1 MNRKVLIG
9 GVLVLAGF
17 IGFRLYQQWPTDEA
31 GGGFQRPQG
40 GFGRSVSAAVAEY
53 GAVSESVTLVGSL
66 RAEEQA
72 DISPRVN
79 GRVDA
84 VYVDIGDRVEA
95 GDILAQIEDD
105 QLDEQLSQS
114 EAALEVNRAV
124 VQQRE
129 LELRNQELIFERAR
143 GLHESGLTSS
153 EQLEQAQTRYDVAR
167 AQLNLARAQ
176 LLQAEAGLREL
187 EIRQQRMRI
196 EAPMPGYIGRRFVDP
211 GALVNS
217 NTPIVTVVKLDTLK
231 LVAAVTERDISKVAQ
246 GAIGTV
252 YVDALPGERFE
263 GRVARISP
271 LLDPQTRTAQVEVVV
286 PNFDNRLS
294 AEMFARVELDLG
306 SNRQALRIPREALV
320 VRGEDQGVYVL
331 KDDKAHFTLIEIGL
345 AEADWIEITAGLEV
359 GDQVAT
365 MGANLLRDGDAVSII
380 GAKPRAESTS

>member
-231 LVAAVTERDISKVAQ
+231 L
-246 GAIGTV
+246 
-252 YVDALPGERFE
+252 
-263 GRVARISP
+263 
-271 LLDPQTRTAQVEVVV
+271 
-286 PNFDNRLS
+286 
-294 AEMFARVELDLG
+294 
-306 SNRQALRIPREALV
+306 NRQALRIPREALV